1 MIGLQLRLS
10 SPPVSQTGFS
20 IPRTGRSLI
29 ASSVSKIHLQKYPSL
44 KLYFFDPLLNSN
56 SAQPQQRNALTAQQ
70 QVSTPAAQSHA
81 YMHMRQ
87 MHHRNQILL

>member
-70 QVSTPAAQSHA
+70 QVSTLSMRQL
-81 YMHMRQ
+81 HMSQ